1 VGGGMSGSGI
11 VMILSGF
18 PRHSETFAINEI
30 LALEQRGA
38 LAAIFATKAGEP
50 LALQPSGRMLN
61 GRVRI
66 LSGTSASG
74 QADEIIHRLA
84 GTNVNGVHGY
94 FAHFP
99 AEVAEQVAAR
109 MAIPYSFSIHAKD
122 ARKVDRQLL
131 AARARQAACVVAC
144 NRDVAG
150 ELNGSGAKVFI
161 VPHGVDLERFH
172 PEPFPGTQVLRIL
185 AVGRLVEKKGF
196 HVLVEAAARLR
207 IPFRITIAGEGP
219 EQKRLEDLV
228 RQHWLGPRLELCG
241 ATTHDHLPGL
251 YGSAHLLVAPSIV
264 DHTGD
269 RDGLPNVVLEAMA
282 CGRPVI
288 GSTVGAIATAVVPH
302 ETGLLVPPND
312 AASLAAA
319 IEELGRDPAMLR
331 RLGENARQRVERD
344 YDMRR
349 CTDHFCDLLRTV
361 YE

>member
-1 VGGGMSGSGI
+1 VSGSGI

-18 PRHSETFAINEI
+18 PRHSETFAANEV

-38 LAAIFATKAGEP
+38 LAAIFATKQGEP
-50 LALQPSGRMLN
+50 LALQPSGKTLSA
-61 GRVRI
+61 RVRI
-66 LSGTSASG
+66 LSGASASE
-74 QADEIIHRLA
+74 QADEIVHCLA
-84 GTNVNGVHGY
+84 GKNVNGVHGY

-109 MAIPYSFSIHAKD
+109 MAIPYSFSIHARD

-150 ELNGSGAKVFI
+150 ELNGSGARVVV

-172 PEPFPGTQVLRIL
+172 PESFPDAQVLHVL

-196 HVLVEAAARLR
+196 HVLLQAAARLR
-207 IPFRITIAGEGP
+207 IPFKMTIAGEGP
-219 EQKRLEDLV
+219 ERKKLEDLI
-228 RQHWLGPRLELCG
+228 RQHGLGPRVQLCG
-241 ATTHDHLPGL
+241 ATTHDDLPAL
-251 YGSAHLLVAPSIV
+251 YSSAHLLAAPSIV

-282 CGRPVI
+282 SGRPVI
-288 GSTVGAIATAVVPH
+288 GSTAGAIASAVVPQ
-302 ETGLLVPPND
+302 ETGLLVSPND

-319 IEELGRDPAMLR
+319 IEELGRDPETLR
-331 RLGENARQRVERD
+331 RLGENARRRVERY

-349 CTDHFCDLLRTV
+349 CTDEFCHLLRTV